1 MSKSTDYI
9 NWYTKENYDRLSV
22 FLPKGSRDRI
32 KEEAKAKGLSL
43 NEFVR
48 SFIPDE
54 LIADR
59 EYIGKREK

>member
-22 FLPKGSRDRI
+22 FLPKGSREMI
-32 KEEAKAKGLSL
+32 KAEAKAKGLSL

-48 SFIPDE
+48 SFIPDS